1 MTRILAALAL
11 AAVLAPAAAEGSPL
25 PDAPTCRPEAAAPE
39 SLAGVRAPAWD
50 VLRIR
55 PEERGRSAW
64 DCQGECQERRDRR
77 RALRVRVAM
86 SVAGGSAL
94 Y

>member
-11 AAVLAPAAAEGSPL
+11 AAALAPAAAAAGPL
-25 PDAPTCRPEAAAPE
+25 PAGPTAPSEGAAPE
-39 SLAGVRAPAWD
+39 AVAGVRAPAWD

-55 PEERGRSAW
+55 PEERGRNAW

-86 SVAGGSAL
+86 SDAGGSAL
-94 Y
+94 R